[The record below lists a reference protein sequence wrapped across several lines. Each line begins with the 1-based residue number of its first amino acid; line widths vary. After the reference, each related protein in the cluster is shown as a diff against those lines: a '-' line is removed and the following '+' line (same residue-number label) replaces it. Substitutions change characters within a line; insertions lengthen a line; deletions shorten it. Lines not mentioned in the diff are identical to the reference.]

1 MAGSDAGTGMIRT
14 GSSSLLHRFFTA
26 SSYSLLGRIRRRMS
40 KMFLRAFKEGVEA
53 HR

>member
-1 MAGSDAGTGMIRT
+1 MAGGDAGTGMFRT

-26 SSYSLLGRIRRRMS
+26 SSYSLLGRIWGRVS
-40 KMFLRAFKEGVEA
+40 KTFSRAFEEGVEA